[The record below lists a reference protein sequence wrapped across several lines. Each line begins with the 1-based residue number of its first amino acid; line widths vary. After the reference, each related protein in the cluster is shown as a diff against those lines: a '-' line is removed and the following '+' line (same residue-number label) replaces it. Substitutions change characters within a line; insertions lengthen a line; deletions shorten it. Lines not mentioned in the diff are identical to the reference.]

1 MTSMPPA
8 IREKAGGF
16 TLIEVLVAFTIA
28 ALMLGS
34 LSQVFSTGIGAAA
47 LANTDKEALLIAQ
60 SSLDEVGTGELI
72 FPRETTDRVGDK
84 YTRTVIV
91 RARSEPGRSSIKI
104 GPQLLTFEVEVDI
117 SWRSGLQTR
126 SISLQTMRLSRG
138 S

>member
-1 MTSMPPA
+1 VPPVNRETS
-8 IREKAGGF
+8 GGF

-47 LANTDKEALLIAQ
+47 LANANKEALLLAQ
-60 SSLDEVGTGELI
+60 SSLDEVGAGEQLV
-72 FPRETTDRVGDK
+72 PRETTDRVGDK

-91 RARSEPGRSSIKI
+91 RARSDPGGSNKI
-104 GPQLLTFEVEVDI
+104 GPQLLVFEAEVI
-117 SWRSGLQTR
+117 VSWRSGLQTR

>member
-1 MTSMPPA
+1 MPPA
-8 IREKAGGF
+8 SREKAGGF

-47 LANTDKEALLIAQ
+47 LANADKEALLIAQ
-60 SSLDEVGTGELI
+60 SSLDEVGVGELLV
-72 FPRETTDRVGDK
+72 PRETTDRVSDK

-91 RARSEPGRSSIKI
+91 RARAEPGSNIKI
-104 GPQLLTFEVEVDI
+104 GPQLLTFEVEVVI
-117 SWRSGLQTR
+117 AWKSGLQSR
-126 SISLQTMRLSRG
+126 SISLQTMRLSRD